1 MRTVEQIKE
10 EISKIEKAQRNADRK
25 IARCVERLVELR
37 LELSE
42 AEKKK

>member
-10 EISKIEKAQRNADRK
+10 EISKVEKAQRSADRK
-25 IARCVERLVELR
+25 IVRCVERLVELR

-42 AEKKK
+42 AEKTE